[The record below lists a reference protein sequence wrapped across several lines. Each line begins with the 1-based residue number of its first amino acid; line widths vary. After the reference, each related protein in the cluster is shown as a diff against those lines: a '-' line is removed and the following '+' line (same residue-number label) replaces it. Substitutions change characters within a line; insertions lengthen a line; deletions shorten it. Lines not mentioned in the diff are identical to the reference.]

1 MQHCQENSTR
11 DCRWVKRYSRALILI
26 LMLSCLTA
34 CGIGAR
40 ARALMGQKMRV
51 QVQVADAVNQQNPVA
66 LDLVLVYD
74 KKLLKELLKLSAADW
89 FDKRAQ
95 LRRDYPDGQGFEAWG
110 WEWAPGQNVPLQKMP
125 LKPKA
130 KGGLIFVNY
139 FSPGEHRARIQP
151 NKSIQIDLRETDF
164 AVRPW
169 Q

>member
-1 MQHCQENSTR
+1 MQHCRWNNSR
-11 DCRWVKRYSRALILI
+11 DCRLVKRYSRVFILI
-26 LMLSCLTA
+26 FLLGGLTA

-40 ARALMGQKMRV
+40 ARALIGQKMRV
-51 QVQVADAVNQQNPVA
+51 QVHVADTANQQNPVA

-95 LRRDYPDGQGFEAWG
+95 FRRDYPAGQGFEAWG
-110 WEWAPGQNVPLQKMP
+110 WEWVPGQNVPLQKVP

-130 KGGLIFVNY
+130 KGGVVFANY

-151 NKSIQIDLRETDF
+151 NKSFQVDLRETDF